1 MVYEDGCTMTK
12 TSDKK
17 KTKAQLVEE
26 LQRLRKQVAELQ
38 KLADGHALSDS
49 ELAQDQRL
57 LHALLD
63 HVPDHIYF
71 KDAKSRFIKINRS
84 TAAWLSLDD
93 PAEAVGKTDF
103 DIFTQ
108 EHAQAT
114 YEDEQEVMQS
124 GQPIFKEEKETW
136 PDGRETWVSTVKMP
150 LHDDEGR
157 TVGTFGISRDIT
169 AIKEVEA
176 ERERLLADVRQSE
189 RLLRSIIDAT
199 PDWIF
204 IKDKEHRYALVNQG
218 YADALHLTPDDF
230 VGKNDLDLGF
240 PEEQVKGNP
249 EQGIQGFW
257 ADDRQVMDSGEPLV
271 ILCDLATVDG
281 KLHVFNTIK
290 TPLRNAKGEIWGVLG
305 MARDVTERE
314 RLLTDLERRS
324 AQLQTAAEV
333 SHAASGTLDLNKLIQ
348 QVVGLARE
356 RFDLYYAGLFLVDE
370 TSKWAVLRAGTGEA
384 GEKMLAQG
392 HKLGIGGTSMVG
404 WCVANKQARIALDV
418 GEEAV
423 RFDNPLLP
431 ATRSELALPL
441 VSRDQAIGALTI
453 QSTHEAAFSE
463 EDISVLQTMA
473 DQLANAIA
481 NARLYDQAQR
491 EIAERKRAEEALARQ
506 AQALDAELE
515 EFFFVASHHLQEPLR
530 TVTSFSQLLARRY
543 GNQLGPEADEYIAY
557 MAGGAA
563 RIRDLVNDVLAYSRV
578 TTRAKPFQPTDC
590 ATLLDSVLA
599 GLQDVIERN
608 SAVVTYNALPT
619 VMADTAQ
626 LRRVFQILIGN
637 AIKFRSDSPPEIHI
651 EADHRNDAWLFSVE
665 DNGIGIESQ
674 YCERIFELFQRL
686 HTEDKYPGTGIGLAI
701 CKKIVERHGGRT
713 WVESKPGEG
722 STFYFT
728 IPDRGDSS

>member
-1 MVYEDGCTMTK
+1 MTK
-12 TSDKK
+12 TSDER
-17 KTKAQLVEE
+17 KTKVQLIEE

-38 KLADGHALSDS
+38 KLADGRTSPDS
-49 ELAQDQRL
+49 ELAQDQYLFR
-57 LHALLD
+57 ALLD

-71 KDAKSRFIKINRS
+71 KDAESRFIMMNKS
-84 TAAWLSLDD
+84 TADWLGLDD

-108 EHAQAT
+108 EHAQAA
-114 YEDEQEVMQS
+114 YEDEQKVMQS
-124 GQPIFKEEKETW
+124 GQPVFKEEKETW

-150 LHDDEGR
+150 LQDDEGR
-157 TVGTFGISRDIT
+157 AVGTFGISRDIT
-169 AIKEVEA
+169 EIKEVEA

-204 IKDKEHRYALVNQG
+204 IKDREHCYVLVNQG
-218 YADALHLTPDDF
+218 YAGALHLTPDDF

-271 ILCDLATVDG
+271 ILRDWATVDG
-281 KLHVFNTIK
+281 ELHVFNTIK
-290 TPLRNAKGEIWGVLG
+290 TPLRDAKGEVWGVLG
-305 MARDVTERE
+305 VARDVTERE
-314 RLLTDLERRS
+314 RLLADLERRS

-348 QVVGLARE
+348 QVVDLACE

-370 TSKWAVLRAGTGEA
+370 TNKWAVLRAGTGEA
-384 GEKMLAQG
+384 GQKMLAQG
-392 HKLGIGGTSMVG
+392 HKLEVGGTSMVG
-404 WCVANKQARIALDV
+404 WCMANKQARIALDV

-431 ATRSELALPL
+431 ETRSELALPL
-441 VSRDQAIGALTI
+441 VSRGQAIGALTI

-481 NARLYDQAQR
+481 NAQLYDQAQR

-506 AQALDAELE
+506 ARALDAELE
-515 EFFFVASHHLQEPLR
+515 RFFFVASHHLQEPLR
-530 TVTSFSQLLARRY
+530 MVTSYSQLLAQRY
-543 GNQLGPEADEYIAY
+543 GDQLGPEADEYIAY

-563 RIRDLVNDVLAYSRV
+563 RIRDLVNDLLAYSRV
-578 TTRAKPFQPTDC
+578 TTRAEPFQPTDC
-590 ATLLDSVLA
+590 AALLDSVLA
-599 GLQDVIERN
+599 GLQDVTERN
-608 SAVVTYNALPT
+608 GAVVTYNDLPT

-626 LRRVFQILIGN
+626 LGHVFQILIDN
-637 AIKFRSDSPPEIHI
+637 AIKFRSDRPPEIHV
-651 EADHRNDAWLFSVE
+651 EADHRHDGWLFSVE
-665 DNGIGIESQ
+665 DNGIGIEPQ

-686 HTEDKYPGTGIGLAI
+686 HTEDKYSGTGIGLAI
-701 CKKIVERHGGRT
+701 CKKIVERHDGRI

-728 IPDRGDSS
+728 IADRGDNS